1 MKVVL
6 DNLNESKIE
15 TNRME
20 VEVEEQQEPETAR
33 PVLIEGTSTNLAD

>member
-6 DNLNESKIE
+6 GNLNESKIE

-20 VEVEEQQEPETAR
+20 VEEQQEPETAR
-33 PVLIEGTSTNLAD
+33 PVLTEGTSTTLAD